1 MSPVGVVATPGQRAT
16 TQHQTKKEKD
26 MLRKRSQRLEDRQ
39 YFARICKLL
48 KIPSSP
54 RSTLVRRSEYL
65 YFHHFHYV
73 GKIKC
78 FPVLA
83 AVEEL
88 VERCKLES
96 ERQCQLEENEAG
108 AAVLREELAQL
119 PTEGDASFPPINV
132 HTFLGASDT
141 DATRAHGFGQMGL

>member
-1 MSPVGVVATPGQRAT
+1 VATPGQSAT
-16 TQHQTKKEKD
+16 TQNQKKKEKD
-26 MLRKRSQRLEDRQ
+26 MLRKRAQRLEDRQ
-39 YFARICKLL
+39 HFARICKLL

-54 RSTLVRRSEYL
+54 RTTLVRRSEYL

-73 GKIKC
+73 GKIDC
-78 FPVLA
+78 FVVLA

-96 ERQCQLEENEAG
+96 ERQCRLEENEAG
-108 AAVLREELAQL
+108 AAVLTEELAQL
-119 PTEGDASFPPINV
+119 PTEGDAPFPPINV

-141 DATRAHGFGQMGL
+141 GATRAHGSGQIGL